1 MKDTETQIANN
12 SKMQIKR
19 VVINPQSQKKKRF
32 IYLDKHNDQIKDP
45 LILDRIKKMS
55 IPPGYTDIRISA
67 NPNNY
72 LQAVGI
78 DDKGRRQYIYNKSF
92 VIRQSKN
99 KYCYLKHFGENI
111 TKIRQDVRA
120 ILLNNKPVTDKEK
133 MIALVIYIL
142 DKCYF
147 RIGNIH
153 YFNNNDSYGVST
165 LKSKHLMFKNKEL
178 TIEFIGKKGVLN
190 ECSVKDQLIISLLK
204 ELNLITK
211 NTDIQKN
218 DTEGGFIFTY
228 LDENGKPQLIKP
240 LDINQFLYQYHSD
253 ITLKMFRTWGANFMF
268 LEEMIKRRKDFAN
281 IYSINTSTDLTTVT
295 KSLKKEKVRKQ
306 IIKESD
312 KIITEIIQKIAINLH
327 NTPNVSRKS
336 YLDNNLV
343 EIYLSNPKSFWR
355 KISYSN
361 NKEDLNNLLVELLS
375 FNCSTKKTTKKLQNS
390 QRGGNLCPL

>member
-1 MKDTETQIANN
+1 MSNN

-32 IYLDKHNDQIKDP
+32 IYLDKRNDQIKDP
-45 LILDRIKKMS
+45 ETLERIKKMS
-55 IPPGYTDIRISA
+55 IPPAYTEIRISA

-78 DDKGRRQYIYNKSF
+78 DDKGRKQYIYNKNF
-92 VIRQSKN
+92 VIQQSKN

-111 TKIRQDVRA
+111 TKIRQDIRA
-120 ILLNNKPVTDKEK
+120 ILVNNKPITDKEK
-133 MIALVIYIL
+133 MIALVLYIL

-153 YFNNNDSYGVST
+153 YFNKNDSHGVST
-165 LKSKHLMFKNKEL
+165 LKSKHLFFKGKEL
-178 TIEFIGKKGVLN
+178 KIEFIGKKGVLN
-190 ECSVKDQLIISLLK
+190 ECVVKDQLIISLLK

-211 NTDIQKN
+211 NMDNQKN
-218 DTEGGFIFTY
+218 NTEGSFLFTY
-228 LDENGKPQLIKP
+228 LDENGKQQLIKP
-240 LDINQFLYQYHSD
+240 LDINQFLYKYHPD

-268 LEEMIKRRKDFAN
+268 LEEMIKRRKDFAE
-281 IYSINTSTDLTTVT
+281 IYTVNTSTDLSNNKT
-295 KSLKKEKVRKQ
+295 SIKKAKVKK
-306 IIKESD
+306 IILKESD
-312 KIITEIIQKIAINLH
+312 KIIAEIIQNIAIKLH

-361 NKEDLNNLLVELLS
+361 NKDDLNNLLVELLS
-375 FNCSTKKTTKKLQNS
+375 YNCSTKKTTKKLSNS
-390 QRGGNLCPL
+390 QRGGNVCL

>member
-1 MKDTETQIANN
+1 MLNN

-19 VVINPQSQKKKRF
+19 VAINPQSQKKKRF
-32 IYLDKHNDQIKDP
+32 IYLDKRNDQIKDP
-45 LILDRIKKMS
+45 ETLERIKKMS
-55 IPPGYTDIRISA
+55 IPPAYTEIRISA

-111 TKIRQDVRA
+111 SKIRQDVRA
-120 ILLNNKPVTDKEK
+120 ILVNDKPITNKEK

-153 YFNNNDSYGVST
+153 YFNKNDSHGVST
-165 LKSKHLMFKNKEL
+165 LKSKHLIFKEKEL
-178 TIEFIGKKGVLN
+178 KIEFIGKKGVFN
-190 ECSVKDQLIISLLK
+190 ECLVKDQLIISLLK

-218 DTEGGFIFTY
+218 DTEGSFIFTY
-228 LDENGKPQLIKP
+228 LDDNGKPQLIKP
-240 LDINQFLYQYHSD
+240 LDINQFLYQYHPD

-268 LEEMIKRRKDFAN
+268 LEEIIKRKRDFAE
-281 IYSINTSTDLTTVT
+281 IYTINTSTDLTNNK
-295 KSLKKEKVRKQ
+295 KSIKKEKVKKQ
-306 IIKESD
+306 ILRESD
-312 KIITEIIQKIAINLH
+312 KIIAEIIQKIAIKLH

-343 EIYLSNPKSFWR
+343 EIYLANPKSFWR

-361 NKEDLNNLLVELLS
+361 NKDDLNNLLVELLS
-375 FNCSTKKTTKKLQNS
+375 YNCSAKNTSKKLQNS
-390 QRGGNLCPL
+390 QRGGQLCL

>member
-1 MKDTETQIANN
+1 MSNN

-19 VVINPQSQKKKRF
+19 VAINPQSQKKKRF
-32 IYLDKHNDQIKDP
+32 IYLDKRNDQIKDTET
-45 LILDRIKKMS
+45 LERIKKMS
-55 IPPGYTDIRISA
+55 IPPAYTEIRISA

-78 DDKGRRQYIYNKSF
+78 DDKGRKQYIYNKNF
-92 VIRQSKN
+92 VIQQSKN

-111 TKIRQDVRA
+111 SKIRQDIRA
-120 ILLNNKPVTDKEK
+120 ILVNDKPITYREK
-133 MIALVIYIL
+133 MIALVLYIL

-153 YFNNNDSYGVST
+153 YFNKNDSHGVST
-165 LKSKHLMFKNKEL
+165 LKSKHLFFKDKEL
-178 TIEFIGKKGVLN
+178 KIEFLGKKGVLN
-190 ECSVKDQLIISLLK
+190 ECVVKDQLIISLLK

-211 NTDIQKN
+211 NIDSQKN
-218 DTEGGFIFTY
+218 NTEGSFLFTY
-228 LDENGKPQLIKP
+228 LDENGKQQLIKP
-240 LDINQFLYQYHSD
+240 LDINQFLYQYHPD

-268 LEEMIKRRKDFAN
+268 LEEIIKRRKDFAE
-281 IYSINTSTDLTTVT
+281 IYTINTSTDLTTNK
-295 KSLKKEKVRKQ
+295 KSVKKERVRKM
-306 IIKESD
+306 ILKESD
-312 KIITEIIQKIAINLH
+312 KIITEIIQHIAIKLH

-361 NKEDLNNLLVELLS
+361 NKDDLNTLLVELLGY
-375 FNCSTKKTTKKLQNS
+375 NCSTKKTTKKLANS
-390 QRGGNLCPL
+390 QRGGQICL